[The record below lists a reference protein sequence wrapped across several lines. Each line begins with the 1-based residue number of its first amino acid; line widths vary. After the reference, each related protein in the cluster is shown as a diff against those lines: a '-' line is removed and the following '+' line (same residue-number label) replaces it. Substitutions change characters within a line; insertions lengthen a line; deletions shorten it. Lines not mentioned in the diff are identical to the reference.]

1 MGNYTV
7 ADPPSTKLPHFIVRM
22 VPFRKDVFV
31 PKFSI
36 YPAGLLSLAVGHPFD
51 TIKVR
56 LQTMRPTDCLV
67 TGGSLQVKDSNIIKC

>member
-1 MGNYTV
+1 MSLG
-7 ADPPSTKLPHFIVRM
+7 KLQFLIPVYKLTALYRY
-22 VPFRKDVFV
+22 RAGLDVFV
-31 PKFSI
+31 PNFSV

-67 TGGSLQVKDSNIIKC
+67 TGECFKENLRKCKIN

>member
-1 MGNYTV
+1 MGRLQFMIPVYETT
-7 ADPPSTKLPHFIVRM
+7 ALYYSTYRVGL
-22 VPFRKDVFV
+22 DVFV
-31 PKFSI
+31 PNFSI

-67 TGGSLQVKDSNIIKC
+67 TGGSLQVKDSNLPKD